1 MIKGKCQHGEFDLV
15 DGCEKCIATRWPEVK
30 SGNQCPLCE
39 GELESLWGKGQD
51 FHDWC
56 PSCKHGWYVTDLKN
70 VAANNLAFAV
80 SNGRH
85 GKSPE
90 QIREVILAQDNKKT
104 EEGK

>member
-1 MIKGKCQHGEFDLV
+1 MPV
-15 DGCEKCIATRWPEVK
+15 MVNRK
-30 SGNQCPLCE
+30 SLCPLCE
-39 GELESLWGKGQD
+39 CELDSLYTERLPEHKD

-56 PSCKHGWYVTDLKN
+56 PSCKHGWYVSDLKN

-90 QIREVILAQDNKKT
+90 QIREVILARDAKRNKI
-104 EEGK
+104 EEEK